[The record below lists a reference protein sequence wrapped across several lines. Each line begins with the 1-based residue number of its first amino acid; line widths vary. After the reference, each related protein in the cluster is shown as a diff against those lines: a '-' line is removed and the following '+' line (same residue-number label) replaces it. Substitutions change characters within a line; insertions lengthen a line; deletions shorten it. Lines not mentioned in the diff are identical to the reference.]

1 VSTSTPPTV
10 TELLLAQAGSSRP
23 GLVFED
29 RRWSWRE
36 HVSECARYAAA
47 LRARRRPGAPFHV
60 GVLADNVPEFSFL
73 LGGCAFAGAVLVALN
88 PVRRG
93 AALARDV
100 ARTDCQYV
108 LAEQK
113 YAALL
118 PATDVPVLPF
128 DELELPGKA
137 PLDALPLK
145 AGPLKAG
152 PLKAGPLKA
161 GPAAAD
167 DLLML
172 IFTSGTSGEPKAV
185 RCTHGKIA
193 VPGRMLADRFGLTAA
208 DTVYVSMPMFHSNA
222 IMAGWAVGLAA
233 GAAIALRRTFSA
245 SGFLPDVRAFGATY
259 ANYVGKPLSYVLATP
274 ARPDD
279 ADNTLR
285 IAYGNEGAP
294 GDLARFAERFGC
306 QVIDGFG
313 SSEGGVAISRTPGT
327 PPGALGK
334 LADGVAVL
342 DPETGRRCPPARF
355 SPGGEL
361 LNPAEAVGEFVN
373 TQGAGLFAGYYHDAE
388 ADASRMRDG
397 MYWSGDLGYADSRGF
412 CWFAGRAGEWLRVDG
427 ENLGTAPVERALR
440 RHPAISEA
448 AVYGVP
454 DPVAGDQIMACI
466 VLRDGVSLTPAEFG
480 AFLTGQ
486 GDIGPKQHPRFV
498 RVASQLPRT
507 ATFKVLTRV
516 LAAERWNTSD
526 PVWWRPDGRAL
537 SPAYVLLDPEQATA
551 LDAEIGA
558 RAYPSH
564 DLM

>member
-1 VSTSTPPTV
+1 M
-10 TELLLAQAGSSRP
+10 
-23 GLVFED
+23 
-29 RRWSWRE
+29 
-36 HVSECARYAAA
+36 
-47 LRARRRPGAPFHV
+47 

-93 AALARDV
+93 TALARDV

-108 LAEQK
+108 LAEPR
-113 YAALL
+113 YAGLL
-118 PATDVPVLPF
+118 SAVDVPVLPL
-128 DELELPGKA
+128 DGLELTEQA
-137 PLDALPLK
+137 PPDVA
-145 AGPLKAG
+145 
-152 PLKAGPLKA
+152 
-161 GPAAAD
+161 PATAE

-233 GAAIALRRTFSA
+233 GAAIALRRKFSA

-279 ADNTLR
+279 ADNPLR

-294 GDLARFAERFGC
+294 SDLARFAERFGC
-306 QVIDGFG
+306 HVVDGFG
-313 SSEGGVAISRTPGT
+313 STEGGVSVSRTPDT
-327 PPGALGK
+327 PPGALGQ

-342 DPETGRRCPPARF
+342 NPETGRRCPPARF

-361 LNPAEAVGEFVN
+361 LNPAEAVGELVN
-373 TQGAGLFAGYYHDAE
+373 TAGAGLFAGYYHDE
-388 ADASRMRDG
+388 QADASRMRDG
-397 MYWSGDLGYADSRGF
+397 RYWSGDLGYADSRGF
-412 CWFAGRAGEWLRVDG
+412 CWFAGRSSGWLRVDG
-427 ENLGTAPVERALR
+427 ENLGTAPVERALQ
-440 RHPAISEA
+440 RHPAIAEA

-466 VLRDGVSLTPAEFG
+466 VLRGGASLTPAEFG
-480 AFLTGQ
+480 AFLADQ
-486 GDIGPKQHPRFV
+486 GDIGRKQQPRFV
-498 RVASQLPRT
+498 RIGSQLPRT
-507 ATFKVLTRV
+507 PTFKVLSRV
-516 LAAERWNTSD
+516 LAADRWNTPD
-526 PVWWRPDGRAL
+526 PVWWRPDGH
-537 SPAYVLLDPEQATA
+537 SPAYVLLDAEQAAA
-551 LDAEIGA
+551 LDAEIRPRPG
-558 RAYPSH
+558 R
-564 DLM
+564 

>member
-1 VSTSTPPTV
+1 MNTPAAPATV

-23 GLVFED
+23 GLLFED
-29 RRWSWRE
+29 RQWTWRE

-47 LRARRRPGAPFHV
+47 LRARRQPGAPFHI

-93 AALARDV
+93 NALARDV
-100 ARTDCQYV
+100 TRTHCQCV
-108 LAEQK
+108 LAEPRH
-113 YAALL
+113 AALL
-118 PATDVPVLPF
+118 PAMDVPVLPLGA
-128 DELELPGKA
+128 LELPGQA
-137 PLDALPLK
+137 PLDVAPAV
-145 AGPLKAG
+145 AG
-152 PLKAGPLKA
+152 
-161 GPAAAD
+161 

-185 RCTHGKIA
+185 RCTQGKIA
-193 VPGRMLADRFGLTAA
+193 EPGRMLASRFGLTSA

-233 GAAIALRRTFSA
+233 GAAIALRRRFSA
-245 SGFLPDVRAFGATY
+245 SAFLSDVRAFGATY
-259 ANYVGKPLSYVLATP
+259 ANYVGKPLSYVLATA
-274 ARPDD
+274 ARADD
-279 ADNTLR
+279 ADNPLR

-294 GDLARFAERFGC
+294 GDLATFAERFGC

-313 SSEGGVAISRTPGT
+313 SSEGGVAISRAPGT

-342 DPETGRRCPPARF
+342 DPETGRRCPPASF
-355 SPGGEL
+355 GPGGEL

-373 TQGAGLFAGYYHDAE
+373 TRGAGMFAGYYDDEA

-427 ENLGTAPVERALR
+427 ENLGAAPVQRALQ
-440 RHPAISEA
+440 RHPAIAEA

-454 DPVAGDQIMACI
+454 DPVSGDQIMACI
-466 VLRDGVSLTPAEFG
+466 TLRDGTSLTPAELG
-480 AFLTGQ
+480 AFLAAQ
-486 GDIGPKQHPRFV
+486 GDLGPKQRPRFV
-498 RVASQLPRT
+498 RVGSQLPRT

-516 LAAERWNTSD
+516 LATDRWNTSD
-526 PVWWRPDGRAL
+526 PVWWRPYGPGH
-537 SPAYVLLDPEQATA
+537 SPEYVV
-551 LDAEIGA
+551 LDAQQAASLDTEISPGPA
-558 RAYPSH
+558 DS
-564 DLM
+564 DGQ